1 MSPFKFNF
9 DEDDFDESILN
20 TIKRSKTEALA
31 GNLSKKISE
40 FMKNQRAS
48 NRYWIEDEFG
58 MLQSSDEEL
67 DLDYFYNENSE
78 MYLSYPYSVNEYT
91 IYAKQICFSDEAN
104 ECRFLYDGSKPYTY
118 LSIDDAQDKE
128 NLIEGIEEWK
138 KNYPTGDEL
147 KFLESMNDL
156 LERFIRYVNAS
167 KSKKERRKYYHH

>member
-1 MSPFKFNF
+1 MSTFKFNF
-9 DEDDFDESILN
+9 DEDDFDDSILT
-20 TIKRSKTEALA
+20 TIKKSKIEALA
-31 GNLSKKISE
+31 GNLSRKISE
-40 FMKNQRAS
+40 FMKNKRAS
-48 NRYWIEDEFG
+48 NKYWIDDEYG
-58 MLQSSDEEL
+58 KIQNDDEV

-78 MYLSYPYSVNEYT
+78 LYISYPYLVNDLT

-138 KNYPTGDEL
+138 KNYPGGDEM

-156 LERFIRYVNAS
+156 LERFIKYIDIP
-167 KSKKERRKYYHH
+167 KERRKYYHH

>member
-1 MSPFKFNF
+1 MSTLKFNF
-9 DEDDFDESILN
+9 DEDDFDESILT
-20 TIKRSKTEALA
+20 TIKRSKVEALA
-31 GNLSKKISE
+31 GNLSKKIFE
-40 FMKNQRAS
+40 FMKNKRAS
-48 NRYWIEDEFG
+48 DKYWIDGEYGKIHGDDEI
-58 MLQSSDEEL
+58 

-78 MYLSYPYSVNEYT
+78 LYISYPYSVNDHT
-91 IYAKQICFSDEAN
+91 IYAKQICFSEEAN

-156 LERFIRYVNAS
+156 LERFIRYVDIP
-167 KSKKERRKYYHH
+167 KERRKYYHY

>member
-1 MSPFKFNF
+1 MIKFDF
-9 DEDDFDESILN
+9 DEDEFDESILN
-20 TIKRSKTEALA
+20 AIKRGKTEGLA
-31 GNLSKKISE
+31 KALSKKISE
-40 FMKNQRAS
+40 FMKMKKSS
-48 NRYWIEDEFG
+48 NKYWIDDEYG
-58 MLQSSDEEL
+58 KIQNDDEV

-78 MYLSYPYSVNEYT
+78 LYISYPYFLEENN

-104 ECRFLYDGSKPYTY
+104 ECRFLYDGPKPYTY

-138 KNYPTGDEL
+138 KTYPTGDEL

>member
-1 MSPFKFNF
+1 MSTLKFNF

-31 GNLSKKISE
+31 GNLSRKISE
-40 FMKNQRAS
+40 FMKNKRAS
-48 NRYWIEDEFG
+48 NKHWIDDEYG
-58 MLQSSDEEL
+58 KLQNDDEL

-78 MYLSYPYSVNEYT
+78 LYLSYPYSVNIYT

-104 ECRFLYDGSKPYTY
+104 ECRFLYDGVKPYTY
-118 LSIDDAQDKE
+118 LSIDDAQYKE

-156 LERFIRYVNAS
+156 LERFIRYVDTP
-167 KSKKERRKYYHH
+167 KSKKDRRKYYHN